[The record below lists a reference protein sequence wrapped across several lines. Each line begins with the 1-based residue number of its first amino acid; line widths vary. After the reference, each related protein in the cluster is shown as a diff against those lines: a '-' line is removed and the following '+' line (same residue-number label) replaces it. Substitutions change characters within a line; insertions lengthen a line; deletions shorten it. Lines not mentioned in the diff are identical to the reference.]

1 MRLLLDSHLPRALAE
16 QLVSRNVDTVHLA
29 DWMGGDM
36 RSAADEQLLEAARL
50 DGRVLVSADCRTLP
64 PMLKEWAESGRSHGG
79 VILIDGRRLHLSDVG
94 ALLRALCQLSARLP
108 SDDWTDRVVYL
119 TLRSD

>member
-1 MRLLLDSHLPRALAE
+1 MWPLLDSHLPRALAE
-16 QLVSRNVDTVHLA
+16 QLVSRSVDTVHLA

-36 RSAADEQLLEAARL
+36 RSAADEQLLEA
-50 DGRVLVSADCRTLP
+50 